1 MPKREDVRH
10 KDYMDAFIKLKN
22 KQNLVYSLRHI
33 ESYIWTL
40 GNKIINAL
48 NNEDVTELNEVYL
61 SMNSYNAGRKAKAR
75 RSSPAR
81 RSR

>member
-48 NNEDVTELNEVYL
+48 NNEGGNGVKHEQSISL
-61 SMNSYNAGRKAKAR
+61 G
-75 RSSPAR
+75 SSGLV
-81 RSR
+81 